1 MSGLPLTGI
10 SSDSENAVSS
20 RIVNGTQYV
29 ETELDFGSYTPISVA
44 NDIPVEWT
52 INADDEKLNG
62 CNNEII
68 IPEYNISV
76 KLKSGENV
84 IRFTPE
90 RTGTFS
96 YTCWMGMIKSTIV
109 VT

>member
-1 MSGLPLTGI
+1 MSGLSLTGI
-10 SSDSENAVSS
+10 SSDSENVVSS
-20 RIVNGTQYV
+20 HVVNGTQYV

-44 NDIPVEWT
+44 NGIPVEWT

-68 IPEYNISV
+68 IPEYNISA